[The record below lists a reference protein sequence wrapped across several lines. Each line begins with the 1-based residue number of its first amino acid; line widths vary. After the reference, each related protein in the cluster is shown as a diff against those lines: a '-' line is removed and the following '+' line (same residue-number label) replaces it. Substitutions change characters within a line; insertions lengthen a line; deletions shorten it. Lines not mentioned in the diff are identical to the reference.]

1 MDLTRASRALLA
13 LAGLVAC
20 AAAQAAGDGG
30 GGGTSVAA
38 EDPDYTEA
46 VAAIRAEKF
55 PRAIELLERHVK
67 RQPGNADAENWLG
80 YAYRRSGQLD
90 AAFVHYDKALAI
102 HPTHLGAHEYVG
114 EAWLL
119 AGRLDKAEEH
129 LKVLDRLCFL
139 PCEQYSDLKRAVA
152 DYKAGKRPV
161 AATR

>member
-1 MDLTRASRALLA
+1 MDVSRLRRAALA
-13 LAGLVAC
+13 LACLVTLAS
-20 AAAQAAGDGG
+20 AQAAGDGG
-30 GGGTSVAA
+30 GGTSLAA
-38 EDPDYTEA
+38 EDPEYLEA

-55 PRAIELLERHVK
+55 PRAIELLERVVT
-67 RQPGNADAENWLG
+67 RTPPNADAENWLG
-80 YAYRRSGQLD
+80 YAYRRSGRLQE
-90 AAFVHYDKALAI
+90 AFAHYDKALAI
-102 HPTHLGAHEYVG
+102 HPTHLGAHEYAG

-139 PCEQYSDLKRAVA
+139 PCEQYTDLKRAVA